1 MICARKT
8 SGSYSMNA
16 SYRLF
21 GIEGKMI
28 EICNITKTYHGS
40 KRKILDDLNLLIE
53 DGQIVSLIGKNG
65 AGKST
70 LIRVI
75 AGIISADS
83 GCVRKRRED
92 SIGVMLGGD
101 MRLYQRLTGYEIVS
115 FFGRLRGLEQIIID
129 KRIEE
134 LDEVLHL
141 TDFYKTPVYTYS
153 RGMRQKIGLLI
164 SIIHDP
170 DIVLMDEPSTG
181 LDLEATNDVIEF
193 IKFLKARNRTIL
205 IATHNIFEIS
215 DLIDFIAPLNDGK
228 IQKLVDTHKLF
239 EKCNTNE
246 KVKKILQLL

>member
-75 AGIISADS
+75 AGIISAES

-101 MRLYQRLTGYEIVS
+101 MRLY
-115 FFGRLRGLEQIIID
+115 
-129 KRIEE
+129 
-134 LDEVLHL
+134 
-141 TDFYKTPVYTYS
+141 
-153 RGMRQKIGLLI
+153 
-164 SIIHDP
+164 
-170 DIVLMDEPSTG
+170 
-181 LDLEATNDVIEF
+181 
-193 IKFLKARNRTIL
+193 
-205 IATHNIFEIS
+205 
-215 DLIDFIAPLNDGK
+215 
-228 IQKLVDTHKLF
+228 
-239 EKCNTNE
+239 
-246 KVKKILQLL
+246 